1 MGIKESQYKKILK
14 DYELKRERSNKE
26 LRLRQEEIYAK
37 IPRIAEIDNI
47 LASTG
52 IEISKAILQNPEKS
66 EELIHSL
73 EQKNLDLI
81 IEKAELLYINGYNK
95 NYLEPTYHCYSCKD
109 TGYISNSPC
118 HCFKQALID
127 IAYDQSNLKEI
138 LAIENFDNF
147 NFDYFSDKLDSTM
160 NISPKE
166 NIKQIYSHCIR
177 FIEQFD
183 DNFDNLIFYGNSG
196 LGKTF
201 LCNCIAKD
209 LLDRGKTVIYLTAF
223 QLFQLFEQ
231 VRFNKDDEENSS
243 RNYLDTIFT
252 VDLLIIDD

>member
-95 NYLEPTYHCYSCKD
+95 
-109 TGYISNSPC
+109 
-118 HCFKQALID
+118 
-127 IAYDQSNLKEI
+127 
-138 LAIENFDNF
+138 
-147 NFDYFSDKLDSTM
+147 
-160 NISPKE
+160 
-166 NIKQIYSHCIR
+166 
-177 FIEQFD
+177 
-183 DNFDNLIFYGNSG
+183 
-196 LGKTF
+196 
-201 LCNCIAKD
+201 
-209 LLDRGKTVIYLTAF
+209 
-223 QLFQLFEQ
+223 
-231 VRFNKDDEENSS
+231 
-243 RNYLDTIFT
+243 
-252 VDLLIIDD
+252 II

>member
-1 MGIKESQYKKILK
+1 
-14 DYELKRERSNKE
+14 
-26 LRLRQEEIYAK
+26 
-37 IPRIAEIDNI
+37 
-47 LASTG
+47 
-52 IEISKAILQNPEKS
+52 
-66 EELIHSL
+66 
-73 EQKNLDLI
+73 
-81 IEKAELLYINGYNK
+81 
-95 NYLEPTYHCYSCKD
+95 
-109 TGYISNSPC
+109 
-118 HCFKQALID
+118 
-127 IAYDQSNLKEI
+127 
-138 LAIENFDNF
+138 
-147 NFDYFSDKLDSTM
+147 M

-252 VDLLIIDD
+252 VDLLIIDDLGTEFSTSLTGSELFNCLNSRLLDKKHTIISTNLSPNDWQKQYSERIVSRIFGHYKALKLIGEDIRIQKKYK